1 MTMCESLEKLPM
13 KGKCLKCGGVGLVS
27 VVYASVGFD
36 LWLDCATC
44 GEISAD
50 DFEKDKSSDFDT
62 FADQILEGEGLAD
75 DSTPDG

>member
-1 MTMCESLEKLPM
+1 M
-13 KGKCLKCGGVGLVS
+13 S

-36 LWLDCATC
+36 LWLDCVNC

-62 FADQILEGEGLAD
+62 FVDEILDGGIKY
-75 DSTPDG
+75 DSA